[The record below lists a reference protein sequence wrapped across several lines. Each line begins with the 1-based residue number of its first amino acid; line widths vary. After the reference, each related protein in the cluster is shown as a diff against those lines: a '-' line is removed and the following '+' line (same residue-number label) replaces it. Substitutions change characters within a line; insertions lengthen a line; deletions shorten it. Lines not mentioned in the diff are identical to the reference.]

1 MKRITGLFISIW
13 LVGCVQLW
21 GQSTGAEEIPLS
33 THESTLIG
41 IGGYNL
47 RDTYLS
53 PSTNINYTGWVAR
66 VLNERMKMVRAYASA
81 RSQERTEQMR
91 LLAKQL
97 HPQKQEGIPA
107 TIQR

>member
-1 MKRITGLFISIW
+1 MRRRARG
-13 LVGCVQLW
+13 
-21 GQSTGAEEIPLS
+21 
-33 THESTLIG
+33 TL
-41 IGGYNL
+41 
-47 RDTYLS
+47 
-53 PSTNINYTGWVAR
+53 
-66 VLNERMKMVRAYASA
+66 ERMKMVRAYASA